1 MHESLRRAML
11 FAPGNNPGL
20 LQHAG
25 IYGADSL
32 IFDLEDAV
40 SIHEKDAARILVRN
54 ALATIRYPC
63 EVGVRINHISTPWG
77 FDDLAAILPARPD
90 FIRLPKCE
98 EAEEIKRID
107 DIVTKAER
115 RYGFP
120 EGSIRLMAAIESP
133 RGLRNAFEIA
143 SASPRMMALAIGGE
157 DFATSLKTTKTKD
170 GAELFAARSMI
181 VYAAREADISPID
194 SVFSDL
200 QDEEG
205 FIRET
210 ELARQ
215 LGFDGKSCVHPRQI
229 ELVHRVFTPSE
240 KEIQSAQRILKAYRE
255 AMARK
260 AGVVAVD
267 GKMIDAPMIIRA
279 RRTLAHAVAAGLVPQ
294 EDLND

>member
-1 MHESLRRAML
+1 MAESLRRAML
-11 FAPGNNPGL
+11 FAPGNNPGV
-20 LQHAG
+20 LQNAG

-40 SIHEKDAARILVRN
+40 SIYEKDAARLLVRN
-54 ALATIRYPC
+54 VLRSIRFPC

-77 FDDLAAILPARPD
+77 YDDLEAVLSAKPD

-98 EAEEIKRID
+98 DAEEMQRID

-120 EGSIRLMAAIESP
+120 EGSIHLMAAIESP
-133 RGLRNAFEIA
+133 RGLRNAYAIA
-143 SASPRMMALAIGGE
+143 SSTPRMMALAIGGE

-170 GAELFAARSMI
+170 GTELLVAKSMI
-181 VYAAREADISPID
+181 VFAAREAGISPID

-200 QDEEG
+200 NDEEN
-205 FIRET
+205 FIKET
-210 ELARQ
+210 ELAKQ

-229 ELVHRVFTPSE
+229 ELVHRVFTPTE
-240 KEIQSAQRILKAYRE
+240 KEVEQARRIIKAYRE

-260 AGVVAVD
+260 SGVVAVD
-267 GKMIDAPMIIRA
+267 GRMIDAPMITRA
-279 RRTLAHAVAAGLVPQ
+279 NRILAYAGITDTYQ
-294 EDLND
+294 EGEHHD